1 MDLNTLL
8 TQYQTLLPWNL
19 ARLKCFVQIIFG
31 IIIASNVQQ
40 HKCALG
46 CARISL
52 VFSAGEIP
60 ALERVKPA
68 HQESSLGHM
77 EETT

>member
-1 MDLNTLL
+1 MLSS
-8 TQYQTLLPWNL
+8 Q
-19 ARLKCFVQIIFG
+19 
-31 IIIASNVQQ
+31 ASNSVVAHQAAQ
-40 HKCALG
+40 DDCQIAVKCAFR